1 MLGSQLMREV
11 GVMDV
16 DVVLGDARDL
26 VLSESY
32 AALERSHP
40 VHYEAFGE
48 ETTRR
53 CLANLFELV
62 VAGIHDREL
71 ASIVRYSE
79 KVATERFEAG
89 FDIGEVQTAYN
100 ALEEAMWRHL
110 IQVVPQAELAEAIG
124 LLSTVLG
131 AGKDALAR
139 TYVSLASQRHVPSL
153 DLSALFEGTVS

>member
-1 MLGSQLMREV
+1 
-11 GVMDV
+11 MDV
-16 DVVLGDARDL
+16 DVVLGEAQEQ

-40 VHYEAFGE
+40 VHYERVGE

-53 CLANLFELV
+53 CLARLFELV
-62 VAGIHDREL
+62 VAAIHDREL

-79 KVATERFEAG
+79 QVATERFDAG

-100 ALEEAMWRHL
+100 ALEEAMWRRL
-110 IQVVPQAELAEAIG
+110 IQAVPKDELAEAVG

-153 DLSALFEGTVS
+153 DLSALFQGTVS